1 MRATA
6 AASPFTCTSGKT
18 SWAITDSS
26 HSPLASPL
34 EADSH
39 VSIVCGPESGEATLV
54 AWNRP
59 KKAPICVLPGL
70 MRRKP
75 QRSGIVREARRIV
88 AARSFVRALQA
99 WSRVQT
105 AAYLRTCSS
114 VIRGYQ
120 RKLPGGLTPISTERS
135 MLFGYRQA

>member
-39 VSIVCGPESGEATLV
+39 VSIVCGLESGEATLV

-59 KKAPICVLPGL
+59 KKAPICALPGL

-75 QRSGIVREARRIV
+75 QRSGIVRDARRIV
-88 AARSFVRALQA
+88 PARSLVRVLQA
-99 WSRVQT
+99 SSCAHR

-114 VIRGYQ
+114 EIRGYQ
-120 RKLPGGLTPISTERS
+120 RKLPGGLTPTITERW
-135 MLFGYRQA
+135 MLVG